1 MNSLD
6 KSYIKTLENLKIT
19 IRNAQLKAALAVNA
33 ELIILYWNIG
43 KIILDKQQELGWGT
57 KVVDNLS
64 RDLQQSF
71 PDLKGLSVRNLKYM
85 RKFAEIYSDF
95 SIVQQLVAQ
104 IPWGHNIFLMDKV
117 GAQEER
123 LWYAN
128 KILEN
133 GWSRNTLMLQIE
145 SKLYDRQTNDNKVNN
160 FSLILPKPQ
169 SDLANELIKDPY
181 NFDFL
186 TISEQANEKDIEK
199 GLVKNLKLFLLEL
212 GKGFAFIGEQYH
224 LEIANKDYYLD
235 LLFYNT
241 KLHSY
246 VVFELKIGEFLPEY
260 AGKMNFY
267 LNVVDEKL
275 KSEVDNSSIGIILCK
290 SKNKL
295 IAEYS
300 LRDMT
305 KPIGVAEYTVT
316 QTIPDSI
323 KSNLPTIE
331 ELETSICGNSVSISV
346 ISLTR
351 S

>member
-1 MNSLD
+1 MSSID
-6 KSYIKTLENLKIT
+6 KSYIETLENLKIT
-19 IRNAQLKAALAVNA
+19 IKNAQIKAALAVNA

-57 KVVDNLS
+57 KVVDKLS
-64 RDLQQSF
+64 IDLQQSF
-71 PDLKGLSVRNLKYM
+71 PELKGLSVRNLKYM
-85 RKFAEIYSDF
+85 RKFAETYLDF
-95 SIVQQLVAQ
+95 TIVQQLVAQ

-117 GAQEER
+117 DTQEER

-128 KILEN
+128 KIIEN
-133 GWSRNTLMLQIE
+133 GWSRNTLALQIE
-145 SKLYDRQTNDNKVNN
+145 SKLYDRQNHDNKVNN
-160 FSLILPKPQ
+160 FSLTLPQPQ

-186 TISEQANEKDIEK
+186 TISEQAKEKDIEQ
-199 GLVKNLKLFLLEL
+199 GLVQNLKRFLLEL
-212 GKGFAFIGEQYH
+212 GRGFAFIGEQYH
-224 LEIANKDYYLD
+224 LKVADQDYYLD

-267 LNVVDEKL
+267 LNVVDNEL
-275 KSEVDNSSIGIILCK
+275 KSNVDNSSIGIILCK

-300 LRDMT
+300 LKDMT

-316 QTIPDSI
+316 QIIPLCLDD
-323 KSNLPTIE
+323 TE
-331 ELETSICGNSVSISV
+331 
-346 ISLTR
+346 
-351 S
+351 

>member
-95 SIVQQLVAQ
+95 TIVQQLVAQ

-117 GAQEER
+117 GTQEER

-160 FSLILPKPQ
+160 FSLILPKQQ

-331 ELETSICGNSVSISV
+331 ELEKELG
-346 ISLTR
+346 
-351 S
+351 